1 MRAVSGAAA
10 SRNDPMPVGEAM
22 RITINYFEGYPELEA
37 ELAKHS
43 PRARAERLRFL
54 AAMGLAFMQ
63 DGRSHS
69 IAIHPVAT
77 EAAPATSASSPV
89 VAKPAVSAGAG
100 EVARSIT
107 KSIFRQTDDE

>member
-1 MRAVSGAAA
+1 
-10 SRNDPMPVGEAM
+10 M

-54 AAMGLAFMQ
+54 AAMGLAFML

-69 IAIHPVAT
+69 VAT
-77 EAAPATSASSPV
+77 PAATEPVVTQSAPAATQ
-89 VAKPAVSAGAG
+89 PAMSAGAG
-100 EVARSIT
+100 AVARSIT
-107 KSIFRQTDDE
+107 KNVFRQTDD

>member
-1 MRAVSGAAA
+1 
-10 SRNDPMPVGEAM
+10 M

-37 ELAKHS
+37 ELVKHS

-63 DGRSHS
+63 DGRPHAVAVST
-69 IAIHPVAT
+69 ATPPVAA
-77 EAAPATSASSPV
+77 ESATTPSSPT
-89 VAKPAVSAGAG
+89 AKKLATGDG

-107 KSIFRQTDDE
+107 KNLFKQTDD

>member
-1 MRAVSGAAA
+1 
-10 SRNDPMPVGEAM
+10 M

-37 ELAKHS
+37 ELVKHS

-54 AAMGLAFMQ
+54 AAMGLAFMN

-69 IAIHPVAT
+69 IATHPVHT
-77 EAAPATSASSPV
+77 DAAPAASTSSPASPAVTHPAASS
-89 VAKPAVSAGAG
+89 GAG

-107 KSIFRQTDDE
+107 KNIFRQTDNE

>member
-1 MRAVSGAAA
+1 
-10 SRNDPMPVGEAM
+10 M

-37 ELAKHS
+37 ELVKHS

-54 AAMGLAFMQ
+54 AAMGLAFMR

-69 IAIHPVAT
+69 IATHPVHADA
-77 EAAPATSASSPV
+77 EPAESTSSHAS
-89 VAKPAVSAGAG
+89 PAVAPQAASAGAS

-107 KSIFRQTDDE
+107 KSIFRQTDNE